1 MEVDSSGFERLLR
14 STVYSSRGEDARFV
28 SLVGVREERHGP
40 LRLIAEVSEP
50 TKMDRNCAQTLK
62 VFLSRL
68 AVALRVK
75 PARDDRL
82 RVGIDIAQRSAKANV
97 DSSVPTRIVLL
108 SIGKNTGTRPFLD
121 RWWDR
126 TSTSMGIVDPGL
138 PHGQILVRTAQR
150 RAQPRVFRVG
160 LKQRVRPKF
169 RMPPFLRPTVGELAC
184 SAQLVLAGVA
194 TRKKGIIVGLL
205 ASGARI

>member
-50 TKMDRNCAQTLK
+50 TKMDRNCAQALK

-138 PHGQILVRTAQR
+138 PHGQILVRTAE
-150 RAQPRVFRVG
+150 RAG
-160 LKQRVRPKF
+160 
-169 RMPPFLRPTVGELAC
+169 
-184 SAQLVLAGVA
+184 
-194 TRKKGIIVGLL
+194 
-205 ASGARI
+205 